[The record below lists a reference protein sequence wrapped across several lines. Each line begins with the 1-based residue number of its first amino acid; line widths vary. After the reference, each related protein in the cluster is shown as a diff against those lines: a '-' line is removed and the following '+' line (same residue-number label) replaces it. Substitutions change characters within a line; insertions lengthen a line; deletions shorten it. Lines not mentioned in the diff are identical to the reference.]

1 MTGLF
6 CASCGEPIH
15 GTVIRQ
21 STQGCVCVTCVLEAL
36 QSAKDRVAE
45 LTDELI
51 ELRAENVEAV
61 ATIAELKGMLGCSGA
76 AH

>member
-6 CASCGEPIH
+6 CAQCGEPIH

-36 QSAKDRVAE
+36 QSAKDRVSE

-51 ELRAENVEAV
+51 DLRAENVEAV
-61 ATIAELKGMLGCSGA
+61 ATIAELKGMLG
-76 AH
+76 